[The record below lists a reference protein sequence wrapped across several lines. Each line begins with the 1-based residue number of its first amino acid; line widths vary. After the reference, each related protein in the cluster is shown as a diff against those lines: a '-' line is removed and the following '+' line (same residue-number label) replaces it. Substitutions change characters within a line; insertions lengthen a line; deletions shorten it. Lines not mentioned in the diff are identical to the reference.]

1 MFAQAEL
8 FSPLTKGEDANENQV
23 LRANGKK
30 ALSET
35 DASIILQRWW
45 REHAETQR
53 QLFESLVFELME
65 LRREAAVEVVVRGW
79 AAGCWWCQ
87 VSLVDE

>member
-1 MFAQAEL
+1 
-8 FSPLTKGEDANENQV
+8 
-23 LRANGKK
+23 
-30 ALSET
+30 
-35 DASIILQRWW
+35 
-45 REHAETQR
+45 
-53 QLFESLVFELME
+53 ME